1 MHCNSTVFKIIIV
14 IYAHYRNYVNTKKDK
29 NLYLLITLK
38 LMYKSSIFFSLFL
51 MYVYMCVFIN
61 VMCYVWKI
69 SRINYLYPVFALN
82 TIILKTFSCH

>member
-51 MYVYMCVFIN
+51 MCVFMN
-61 VMCYVWKI
+61 VMCYVCKI

-82 TIILKTFSCH
+82 TVIIKTFSCH